1 MNLKHIEELANDKDL
16 VRAWFVSYMKDWDI
30 EDYGAKT
37 WDKLTAKQKKF
48 LIERAIYYWTKGGYY
63 DESNAP
69 IPAICDCV
77 MSWQKDI
84 LNGKMDEC
92 EFWEEVGFF
101 Y

>member
-1 MNLKHIEELANDKDL
+1 MNLKHIEKLAKDKDL
-16 VRAWFVSYMKDWDI
+16 VRAWFVSYMKDWSI
-30 EDYGAKT
+30 EEHGAKT
-37 WDKLTAKQKKF
+37 WGKLTAKQKEF
-48 LIERAIYYWTKGGYY
+48 LIERAIYYWTK

-84 LNGKMDEC
+84 LNGKMAKW
-92 EFWEEVGFF
+92 EFFEELTWF